1 MKTFHT
7 TVRRMPVAVRYEV
20 QQAEIGNPPRVIVFD
35 VIDPDCGDITA
46 FVSKIDMRRIEESIL
61 LDSMREAA

>member
-35 VIDPDCGDITA
+35 VIDPECGDITA
-46 FVSKIDMRRIEESIL
+46 FVSKIDMRRIEEAIQL
-61 LDSMREAA
+61 GGIQEAA